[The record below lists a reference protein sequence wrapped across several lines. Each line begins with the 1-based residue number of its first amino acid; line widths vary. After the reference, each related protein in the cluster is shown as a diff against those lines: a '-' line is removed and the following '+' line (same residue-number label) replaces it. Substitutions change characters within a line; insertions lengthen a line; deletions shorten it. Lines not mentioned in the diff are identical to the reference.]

1 MSQVIDWYAA
11 CICALL
17 KYAGGINMKKKFGK
31 AFVLVVVVVALFVLA
46 NSLFVIKENQY
57 GLVREFG
64 RIERVISEP
73 GLYFKIPFIQEKDIV
88 TKELL
93 LYDIAKS
100 DVITKDK
107 KSMIVDSFVLWR
119 VTDPK
124 VFAQT
129 LNTSTVNAEGR
140 INVAVYN
147 AIKNVISSMTQ
158 SDIIAARG
166 QELVNLI
173 LGNISE
179 INQYGIEITTVEI
192 KLLDLPED
200 NKDAVFERMISERGN
215 IAATY
220 IAEGNSEAQVIR
232 NTTDKETALM
242 ISEAEKEA
250 EILKAEGE
258 AEYMKEIAKAY
269 DSDMKADFYSFT
281 RSLDALRNSIKGGNK
296 TIILDKDSPIT
307 QIFYGD

>member
-1 MSQVIDWYAA
+1 
-11 CICALL
+11 
-17 KYAGGINMKKKFGK
+17 MKKNFSRVLG
-31 AFVLVVVVVALFVLA
+31 AMLFVAALVVLF
-46 NSLFVIKENQY
+46 NSAFIIRENQY

-64 RIERVISEP
+64 RIERVISDS
-73 GLYFKIPFIQEKDIV
+73 GLYFKIPFIQEKDTV

-100 DVITKDK
+100 DVITQDK

-129 LNTSTVNAEGR
+129 LNTSGQNAEGR

-147 AIKNVISSMTQ
+147 SIKNVISSMTQ

-166 QELVNLI
+166 QKLTNLI
-173 LGNISE
+173 KENVTG

-200 NKDAVFERMISERGN
+200 NKNAVFERMISEREN

-220 IAEGNSEAQVIR
+220 NAEGNSDAQKIR
-232 NTTDKETALM
+232 NTTDKETAVML
-242 ISEAEKEA
+242 SEANKNA

-258 AEYMKEIAKAY
+258 AEYMREIAAAY
-269 DSDMKADFYSFT
+269 DGDMKAEFYSFT
-281 RSLDALRNSIKGGNK
+281 RSLDALKNAVKGGNK
-296 TIILDKDSPIT
+296 TVILDKDSPIT
-307 QIFYGD
+307 QIFYNR

>member
-1 MSQVIDWYAA
+1 
-11 CICALL
+11 
-17 KYAGGINMKKKFGK
+17 MKKKIGK
-31 AFVLVVVVVALFVLA
+31 AVGVIVLIAALVILG
-46 NSLFVIKENQY
+46 NSAFVIKENQY
-57 GLVREFG
+57 GLIREFG
-64 RIERVISEP
+64 KIERVISEP
-73 GLYFKIPFIQEKDIV
+73 GLYFKVPFIQEKDTV
-88 TKELL
+88 TMELL

-100 DVITKDK
+100 DVITQDK

-119 VTDPK
+119 VIDPK

-129 LNTSTVNAEGR
+129 LNTSEQNAEGR

-147 AIKNVISSMTQ
+147 SIKNVISSMTQ

-166 QELVNLI
+166 QKLTNLI
-173 LGNISE
+173 MENVAG

-200 NKDAVFERMISERGN
+200 NKNAVFERMISEREN

-220 IAEGNSEAQVIR
+220 TAEGKSDAQKIR
-232 NTTDKETALM
+232 NSTDKETALM
-242 ISEAEKEA
+242 ISEAEKSA

-258 AEYMKEIAKAY
+258 AEYMKEIAAAY
-269 DSDMKADFYSFT
+269 DGEMKADFYSFT
-281 RSLDALRNSIKGGNK
+281 RSLDALKISIEGGDK

-307 QIFYGD
+307 QIFYNN

>member
-1 MSQVIDWYAA
+1 
-11 CICALL
+11 
-17 KYAGGINMKKKFGK
+17 MKKN
-31 AFVLVVVVVALFVLA
+31 LVKIAGVIIAAAVVITII
-46 NSLFVIKENQY
+46 NSLFIIKENQY

-64 RIERVISEP
+64 KIERVISEP
-73 GLYFKIPFIQEKDIV
+73 GLYFKIPFVQERDTV
-88 TKELL
+88 TKELM

-119 VTDPK
+119 VTEPR

-129 LNTSTVNAEGR
+129 LNTSSSGAEAR

-158 SDIIAARG
+158 TDIIAARG
-166 QELVNLI
+166 QELTDLIVANLD
-173 LGNISE
+173 S

-200 NKDAVFERMISERGN
+200 NKGAVFERMISEREN

-220 IAEGNSEAQVIR
+220 TAEGNSEAQVIR
-232 NTTDKETALM
+232 NSTDKETALL
-242 ISEAEKEA
+242 ISEAQKKA

-258 AEYMKEIAKAY
+258 AEYMEIMASAY
-269 DSDMKADFYSFT
+269 SDEMRADFYSYT
-281 RSLDALRNSIKGGNK
+281 RSLDAVKNSVAGGNK
-296 TIILDKDSPIT
+296 TIILDKDSPIA
-307 QIFYGD
+307 QIFYQQ

>member
-1 MSQVIDWYAA
+1 
-11 CICALL
+11 
-17 KYAGGINMKKKFGK
+17 MKKKFGK
-31 AFVLVVVVVALFVLA
+31 AFVLAVIVVAIFVLA

-57 GLVREFG
+57 GLVRQFG

-200 NKDAVFERMISERGN
+200 NKDAVFERMISEREN

-258 AEYMKEIAKAY
+258 AEYMKEIANAY

-307 QIFYGD
+307 QIFYGN

>member
-1 MSQVIDWYAA
+1 
-11 CICALL
+11 
-17 KYAGGINMKKKFGK
+17 MKKKFGK
-31 AFVLVVVVVALFVLA
+31 ALGIIILLA
-46 NSLFVIKENQY
+46 AIVILLNSAFVIKENQY

-64 RIERVISEP
+64 KIERVVSEP
-73 GLYFKIPFIQEKDIV
+73 GLYFKVPFIQEKDTV

-124 VFAQT
+124 AFAQT
-129 LNTSTVNAEGR
+129 LNMSSVNAEGR

-147 AIKNVISSMTQ
+147 SIKNVISSMSQ
-158 SDIIAARG
+158 ADIIAARG
-166 QELVNLI
+166 QELTDLI
-173 LGNISE
+173 MENVTTSV
-179 INQYGIEITTVEI
+179 NQYGIEITTVEI

-200 NKDAVFERMISERGN
+200 NKDAVFERMISEREN

-220 IAEGNSEAQVIR
+220 TAEGNSEAQVIR
-232 NTTDKETALM
+232 NTTDKEVALL

-258 AEYMKEIAKAY
+258 AEYMEIMSTAY
-269 DSDMKADFYSFT
+269 NDEMRADFYSFT
-281 RSLDALRNSIKGGNK
+281 RSLDALKNSIQGGNK
-296 TIILDKDSPIT
+296 TIILDKSSPIA
-307 QIFYGD
+307 QIFY

>member
-1 MSQVIDWYAA
+1 
-11 CICALL
+11 
-17 KYAGGINMKKKFGK
+17 MKKNFSRVLG
-31 AFVLVVVVVALFVLA
+31 AVLFVAALVVLF
-46 NSLFVIKENQY
+46 NSAFIIRENQY

-64 RIERVISEP
+64 RIERVISDS
-73 GLYFKIPFIQEKDIV
+73 GLYFKIPFIQEKDTV

-100 DVITKDK
+100 DVITQDK

-129 LNTSTVNAEGR
+129 LNTSGQNAEGR

-147 AIKNVISSMTQ
+147 SIKNVISSMTQ

-166 QELVNLI
+166 QKLTNLI
-173 LGNISE
+173 KENVTG

-200 NKDAVFERMISERGN
+200 NKNAVFE
-215 IAATY
+215 
-220 IAEGNSEAQVIR
+220 
-232 NTTDKETALM
+232 L
-242 ISEAEKEA
+242 
-250 EILKAEGE
+250 
-258 AEYMKEIAKAY
+258 
-269 DSDMKADFYSFT
+269 
-281 RSLDALRNSIKGGNK
+281 SLIH
-296 TIILDKDSPIT
+296 I
-307 QIFYGD
+307 